1 MINLINCKDLAG
13 HHQTS
18 RQLIGL
24 YRSTHEYIAGIGR
37 PYRDTIAG
45 LSPLAWPGAY
55 REIGA
60 GLYIFFSSPGYL
72 RYFVCCRIGGDI
84 CYFRYRQRESDILDI
99 IFAMFRHVYLMFQLF
114 WIFDNLDMLLQNIRM
129 YLQYL
134 IFWIF
139 WILNVF
145 LAYWKLVDI
154 SAILDNSL
162 QISDISDTSDILD
175 ILCELVLNV
184 ASTRYIR
191 YFRYF

>member
-1 MINLINCKDLAG
+1 MPVIASAKFTSLPNINKYQGDNFQVQCDQK
-13 HHQTS
+13 Q
-18 RQLIGL
+18 RQV
-24 YRSTHEYIAGIGR
+24 
-37 PYRDTIAG
+37 RDCTF
-45 LSPLAWPGAY
+45 
-55 REIGA
+55 
-60 GLYIFFSSPGYL
+60 FFSSPGYL